1 MIQHDA
7 VCDVCRQQLH
17 QRLLNVKSP
26 AETPEIVEKLK
37 TLEQEIH
44 ALKSSGD
51 TQQKHSAGPLQSGIP
66 TDWSFFNGKKYRQR
80 AVTSEAWV

>member
-37 TLEQEIH
+37 TL
-44 ALKSSGD
+44 A
-51 TQQKHSAGPLQSGIP
+51 TRPLTVRNKRLCELHIVIVITIQI
-66 TDWSFFNGKKYRQR
+66 TVR
-80 AVTSEAWV
+80 